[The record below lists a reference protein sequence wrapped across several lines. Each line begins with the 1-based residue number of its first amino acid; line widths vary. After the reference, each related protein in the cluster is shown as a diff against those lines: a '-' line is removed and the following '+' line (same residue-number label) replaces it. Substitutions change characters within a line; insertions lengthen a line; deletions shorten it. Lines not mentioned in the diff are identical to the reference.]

1 MKKEG
6 LLYGAIILLISNFFV
21 KCLGFFY
28 RVFLVR
34 ALGTEGIGLIEM
46 VLPFYTFII
55 VITTWGIP
63 LAMSKILAEE
73 TAKGNW
79 GNVNRIFRLTLFILT
94 ASGLVTTSLVI
105 YFAPLIL
112 KHFVPD
118 SRIYFC
124 FVTMIPAI
132 FIIAVCSVFRAYFQ
146 GTKQVSAIGFGQ
158 TIEQTIRVI
167 IGVTLAIKLRKYG
180 LEIAVVAV
188 SVASV
193 AGELAGLLFMIGRY
207 RKNKRQVPAVLSY
220 QKSSFWSLFK
230 GLFTFGTPVTLTR
243 LLASILMTLQA
254 SLIPRGLMMAGN
266 SLRAATEIY
275 GRFSGVAL
283 ALLHLP
289 GIITM
294 SMAVSIMPAVA
305 ELSGSGNRKLLNHRI
320 TEALWITSVFAIP
333 SMVVLFFYSYELC
346 SLIFHAPEAGEPLRI
361 LAIGGIFCYLQQTLT
376 SILQGMGRVKMLL
389 LNNLCSGIFLISCIM
404 FLTPVKGIEIN
415 GAAIALSLSY
425 LTGCT
430 LNLFYLIR
438 YSRLDLPFSNILF
451 KPFLAGFISL
461 FMLTILDQFLRPIT
475 NNLPITMII
484 SISISCAIYFLFLLV
499 VGGLPLHTI
508 KRLPFLNRW
517 FH

>member
-1 MKKEG
+1 MKNEG
-6 LLYGAIILLISNFFV
+6 LLYGAIILLISNFLV

-73 TAKGNW
+73 TARGNW
-79 GNVNRIFRLTLFILT
+79 GNVRRIFRLTLFLLT
-94 ASGLVTTSLVI
+94 VSGLVSTSLVI
-105 YFAPLIL
+105 YFAPLIIE
-112 KHFVPD
+112 HFVPD

-132 FIIAVCSVFRAYFQ
+132 FIITVCSVFRSYFQ

-167 IGVTLAIKLRKYG
+167 VGITLAVKLRKYG

-193 AGELAGLLFMIGRY
+193 AGELAGFLFMIGKY
-207 RKNKRQVPAVLSY
+207 RKNKRQIPAGLS
-220 QKSSFWSLFK
+220 SHRSGIWSLIRS
-230 GLFTFGTPVTLTR
+230 LLTFGTPVTLTR

-254 SLIPRGLMMAGN
+254 TLIPRGLMLAGN

-283 ALLHLP
+283 TLLHLP

-320 TEALWITSVFAIP
+320 SESLWITSIFSIP
-333 SMVVLFFYSYELC
+333 SMVVLYFYSGELC
-346 SLIFHAPEAGEPLRI
+346 RLIFHAPQAGEPLRI
-361 LAIGGIFCYLQQTLT
+361 LALGGVFCYLQQTLT

-389 LNNLCSGIFLISCIM
+389 FNNFCSGICLIGSIM
-404 FLTPVKGIEIN
+404 LLTPVKGIEIN

-425 LTGCT
+425 LIGCT

-438 YSRLDLPFSNILF
+438 YSRLDLPFSNILL
-451 KPFLAGFISL
+451 KPFLAGLVSFFTL
-461 FMLTILDQFLRPIT
+461 KILDQLLRPVT
-475 NNLPITMII
+475 SNLPITMLI
-484 SISISCAIYFLFLLV
+484 SISISCVIYFIFLLAV
-499 VGGLPLHTI
+499 HGLPLHTI
-508 KRLPFLNRW
+508 KRLPFLKRW

>member
-1 MKKEG
+1 MKNEG
-6 LLYGAIILLISNFFV
+6 LLYGAIILLISNFLV

-34 ALGTEGIGLIEM
+34 VLGTEGIGLIEM

-79 GNVNRIFRLTLFILT
+79 GNVHRIFRLTLFILT
-94 ASGLVTTSLVI
+94 VSGLVTTSLVI
-105 YFAPLIL
+105 YFAPFMIE
-112 KHFVPD
+112 HFVPD

-158 TIEQTIRVI
+158 TIEQIIRVI
-167 IGVTLAIKLRKYG
+167 VGVTLAIKLIKYG

-188 SVASV
+188 SVATV
-193 AGELAGLLFMIGRY
+193 AGELAGLLFMIG
-207 RKNKRQVPAVLSY
+207 KY
-220 QKSSFWSLFK
+220 QKSKSKVPAFLSSHKSSLWSLIK

-254 SLIPRGLMMAGN
+254 SLIPRGLMLAGN

-333 SMVVLFFYSYELC
+333 SMAMLFFYAGELC
-346 SLIFHAPEAGEPLRI
+346 SLIFHAPQAGEPLRI
-361 LAIGGIFCYLQQTLT
+361 LALGGIFCYLQQTLT

-389 LNNLCSGIFLISCIM
+389 FNNLCSGICLIGGIM
-404 FLTPVKGIEIN
+404 LLTPTKGLEIN

-425 LTGCT
+425 VIGCT
-430 LNLFYLIR
+430 LNLFYLVR
-438 YSRLDLPFSNILF
+438 NARLNLPFSNIFF
-451 KPFLAGFISL
+451 KPLSAGFMAL
-461 FMLTILDQFLRPIT
+461 LTLKLLDQWLRSLT
-475 NNLPITMII
+475 SNLPLTMII
-484 SISISCAIYFLFLLV
+484 SISISSALYFLFLLL

-508 KRLPFLNRW
+508 KRLPLFNKW